1 MITDIW
7 AEPRTKASNAKERL
21 RRSYRPRRVRIL
33 FVGEGPPASGRF
45 FYRADSGLYRAIR
58 DAFVQVFPAIRNE
71 TFLESFQELGCYLVD
86 LCGRPVDRLG
96 DRARRRARI
105 AGEPQLSRTLRQ
117 LQPALVI
124 TVAKSITQNVERA
137 ETLANWS
144 GVRVTLPYPG
154 RWYHHRAIFLKGLV
168 PVVRKLGPPAKPGP
182 VHHRNTILT

>member
-1 MITDIW
+1 MITNIL

-21 RRSYRPRRVRIL
+21 RSSYRPKRVRIL

-45 FYRADSGLYRAIR
+45 FYLTDSGLYRAIR
-58 DAFVQVFPAIRNE
+58 DAVIQVFPTIRNE
-71 TFLESFQELGCYLVD
+71 TFLKSFQELGCYLVD

-105 AGEPQLSRTLRQ
+105 AGEPRLSKTLRQ
-117 LQPALVI
+117 LQPPVVI
-124 TVAKSITQNVERA
+124 IVAKSITQNVQRA

-154 RWYHHRAIFLKGLV
+154 RWYHHRAVFLKGLT
-168 PVVRKLGPPAKPGP
+168 PVLRRLSRGVDL
-182 VHHRNTILT
+182 